1 MLLAVLLL
9 VFWYCHKRGREV
21 RLEKE
26 RLLTEAEVGKLE
38 KAYGSTEH
46 PTTTAPEGA
55 SMDEVEAGMREVEEL
70 RRATAEPDEPPGLTS
85 PSALGTTIQPA
96 EQVGT

>member
-1 MLLAVLLL
+1 M
-9 VFWYCHKRGREV
+9 

-26 RLLTEAEVGKLE
+26 RQLTEDEVAKLE
-38 KAYGSTEH
+38 QSYKVSDSTEV

-55 SMDEVEAGMREVEEL
+55 SMEEVEAGMREVEEA
-70 RRATAEPDEPPGLTS
+70 RNVVAEPDTPPGLTS
-85 PSALGTTIQPA
+85 PSALSATVQPA